1 MSTAVVERPAT
12 TSKPARRY
20 KLNQGL
26 HIGPDPVNPALDK
39 VYDAQDPANNIIES
53 PTDLTF
59 MNVPGFKPK
68 FEIVP
73 EHGVVVPNGAFVF
86 DPSKETVEQFA
97 ERMKAAMTVNP
108 GAPAAPSVPPAP
120 INLDAMNAEQLKRY
134 AEEEEIN
141 VGKATTKEQLLA
153 AIKGRK

>member
-1 MSTAVVERPAT
+1 MSTATAERLAK
-12 TSKPARRY
+12 SVRRY
-20 KLNQGL
+20 RLIQGF
-26 HIGPDPVNPALDK
+26 HIGPDPIDPSQNK
-39 VYDAQDPANNIIES
+39 TYDAGNPELNIVES

-68 FEIVP
+68 FELVA
-73 EHGVVVPNGAFVF
+73 EHGEVVPSGAYVF

-108 GAPAAPSVPPAP
+108 GMPVPSPVQPTT
-120 INLDAMNAEQLKRY
+120 NLESMSVEQLRRY

-141 VGKATTKEQLLA
+141 VGKASTKEQLLT
-153 AIKGRK
+153 AIKARR